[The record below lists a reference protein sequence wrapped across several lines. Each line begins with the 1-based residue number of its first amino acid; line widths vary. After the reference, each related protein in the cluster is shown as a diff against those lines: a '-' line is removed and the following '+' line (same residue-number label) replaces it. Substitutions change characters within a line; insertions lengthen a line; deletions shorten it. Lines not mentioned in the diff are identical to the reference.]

1 MTCGNEKSVGIVG
14 IGSFVP
20 EKILTNKDLE
30 KMVDTTDE
38 WISERT
44 GIKERHIVDVG
55 MNTSDIA
62 TAAAQRALKDAG
74 LTADDIDL
82 IVVATATPDMLFPST
97 ACLVQNNLRAC
108 KAAAYDLAAGC
119 SGFMYSIVTPASS
132 SKPAFTSTCW

>member
-1 MTCGNEKSVGIVG
+1 MTQGTEKAVGIIG

-30 KMVDTTDE
+30 KIVDTNDE

-44 GIKERHIVDVG
+44 GIKVRHIVADG
-55 MNTSDIA
+55 ENTSDIA
-62 TAAAQRALKDAG
+62 TKAAERALKDAG

-97 ACLVQNNLRAC
+97 ACLVQNNLKAG
-108 KAAAYDLAAGC
+108 KAAA
-119 SGFMYSIVTPASS
+119 
-132 SKPAFTSTCW
+132 